1 MLKCKTIKTVLL
13 FTLLFALLIPTLA
26 FASNPNPTEDVVGEL
41 KKKEQGPLGSVQD
54 EISRFSRDIFN
65 IVRLVVV
72 AVLIVSLFM
81 NLAAFSKAGDNP
93 GLKAALKTKMI
104 WAGIGAI
111 LAINFWN
118 IINLLSEI
126 KILTPK

>member
-1 MLKCKTIKTVLL
+1 MLVFMLLLVLMIPCL
-13 FTLLFALLIPTLA
+13 TFADDPTD
-26 FASNPNPTEDVVGEL
+26 DVVNEL
-41 KKKEQGPLGSVQD
+41 KKKEQGPLSSVQK
-54 EISRFSRDIFN
+54 EVTRSSRDIFN

-72 AVLIVSLFM
+72 AVLVVSLFM

-93 GLKAALKTKMI
+93 GLKAALKAKMV

-118 IINLLSEI
+118 IINLFSSI
-126 KILTPK
+126 KILN